1 MRMNNLQEDQIE
13 IFIPISKLDDE
24 MNIVFGWGSVTKVNG
39 EPYTDLEGDI
49 IEDYEL
55 EKAVYDFMLAP
66 KHDEMHKREV
76 KDSNIVESV
85 VITDEKLQKMFPNE
99 QIPIGKRGW
108 WLGVK
113 INDEK
118 VYAKHKDGTY
128 TGFSIVGTA
137 RREAVNG

>member
-1 MRMNNLQEDQIE
+1 
-13 IFIPISKLDDE
+13 
-24 MNIVFGWGSVTKVNG
+24 
-39 EPYTDLEGDI
+39 
-49 IEDYEL
+49 
-55 EKAVYDFMLAP
+55 
-66 KHDEMHKREV
+66 
-76 KDSNIVESV
+76 
-85 VITDEKLQKMFPNE
+85 MFPNE